1 MLALNVSIPC
11 QTRGL
16 PSCEVATWNLLRKS
30 CNKRACHRVV
40 PATWERGVKGTQVIG
55 RSGGPRVLASS
66 ELLPFILLLSLHVPW
81 TRVLC
86 LGSERAS
93 PTVVREIATV
103 MTATIYYKNNGPI
116 RSVLLEPLAKRYG
129 LALAAI

>member
-11 QTRGL
+11 QTRSR

-40 PATWERGVKGTQVIG
+40 PATWERGVKGTQVIWSEW
-55 RSGGPRVLASS
+55 RTSCSGFFRVVAFYFTSVFTRPVEPSSLFRLRACLAYSCKRDRYS
-66 ELLPFILLLSLHVPW
+66 NDNNH
-81 TRVLC
+81 
-86 LGSERAS
+86 
-93 PTVVREIATV
+93 
-103 MTATIYYKNNGPI
+103 YYKNNGPI